1 MKIKLGFLIIIACL
15 LTAGLAQAS
24 EFGFIEGNI
33 WFSKSNFFS
42 GEIIRIYSAVF
53 NRGTANVSGQV
64 EFYDNDLKIGT
75 AEFAGLQGGLLKE
88 VKIDWQA
95 TEGNHVFSAKIVGS
109 SESTGTSARLIDT
122 DTDHDG
128 LGNLTDNDDDND
140 GVMDAIDPEP
150 LIVGAPNTPTPVSNS
165 NQSQSQSTGTG
176 FVAEAQETID
186 KSVTTYAEK
195 TSATLKEIRADLEKE
210 IVILNAQELATE
222 QTVVGNQINQATEDS
237 NFVPETRSTG
247 TPSQTLSRIFKQLL
261 LFLVNISIYILE
273 HKVLLYITL
282 AIIAF
287 FLLRLLWRMIGRQ
300 QL

>member
-1 MKIKLGFLIIIACL
+1 MKSKVIILILAIWCL
-15 LTAGLAQAS
+15 MVTSAQAS

-42 GEIIRIYSAVF
+42 GETIRIYSAVF
-53 NRGTANVSGQV
+53 NRGTTNVSGQV

-75 AEFAGLQGGLLKE
+75 AEFSGLQSGLLKE

-109 SESTGTSARLIDT
+109 AESTGTSARLIDT

-150 LIVGAPNTPTPVSNS
+150 LIVGAPNTPTPVPNS
-165 NQSQSQSTGTG
+165 NQSQSQDTGTG
-176 FVAEAQETID
+176 FVAQAQETID
-186 KSVTTYAEK
+186 KSVSTYAEK
-195 TSATLKEIRADLEKE
+195 TSATLKEIKVDLEKE
-210 IVILNAQELATE
+210 IVALNAQEIATE
-222 QTVVGNQINQATEDS
+222 QTVVGDQINQAVENS

-247 TPSQTLSRIFKQLL
+247 TPSQTLLRIFKQLL

-273 HKVLLYITL
+273 HKVFLYITL
-282 AIIAF
+282 AIIAL
-287 FLLRLLWRMIGRQ
+287 FLLRLLWRMFGRQ